1 MISETLKKAREYE
14 KREQSKIPEAER
26 PAYHF
31 SVPVG
36 WMNDPNGFSG
46 YQGEYHLFYQYHPYG
61 TDWNSM
67 HWGHA
72 KTRDF
77 VAWEYLPAALAPDK
91 PYDAAGV
98 FSGGAVEKDGR
109 QALLYTGVSEEVLP
123 DGSKQ
128 VRQNQCL
135 AVGDGLDYE
144 KDGANPVITADQLP
158 PGSSL
163 EDFRDPKV
171 WKEDETFYTV
181 VGSRAED
188 GSGQVALFSSED
200 LKHWKFCSILD
211 RCENRY
217 GKMWECPDFF
227 RLGNSQI
234 LMVSPQDM
242 MAEGLEFHNGNGVVY
257 LIGDYEKEQFRFHRK
272 AVQSPD
278 YGLDF
283 YAAQT
288 LETSDGR
295 RILIG
300 WMKSWD
306 ANLFPEGFRWNGM
319 MTVPRELSLK
329 NGRIYATPVR
339 ELERY
344 RRNEVSY
351 RDLALSGNMELPG
364 LRGRT
369 ADITVEL
376 KEGSYECFRML
387 VAQNQ
392 RFRSEIIYDPKKGI
406 LTFDRTYSG
415 LRRDFACRRSMAVKA
430 RDGRVSLRIL
440 LDRYSV
446 EIFVNG
452 GESVLTAIIPTPQ
465 EADGILFEVQGKVKA
480 DIVKYELAQ

>member
-1 MISETLKKAREYE
+1 MISEKLKKAREYE
-14 KREQSKIPEAER
+14 QRERAKIPENER
-26 PAYHF
+26 PVCHF

-36 WMNDPNGFSG
+36 WMNDPNGFSE

-77 VAWEYLPAALAPDK
+77 VTWEYLPAALAPDE

-98 FSGGAVEKDGR
+98 FSGGAVEKDGS
-109 QALLYTGVSEEVLP
+109 QALLYTGVSEETLP

-135 AVGDGLDYE
+135 AVGNGLDYE
-144 KDGANPVITADQLP
+144 KDGGNPVIMADQLP

-171 WKEDETFYTV
+171 WKEDGSFYTV

-188 GSGQVALFSSED
+188 GSGQIALFSSED
-200 LKHWKFCSILD
+200 LKQWRFCSILD

-227 RLGNSQI
+227 RLQDNQVLI
-234 LMVSPQDM
+234 VSPQDM
-242 MAEGLEFHNGNGVVY
+242 MAEGLEFHNGNGVIC

-272 AVQSPD
+272 AVQSSD

-288 LETSDGR
+288 LETADGR

-319 MTVPRELSLK
+319 MTVPRELTMK
-329 NGRIYATPVR
+329 NGRIYANPVR

-344 RRNEVSY
+344 RRKEVSY
-351 RDLALSGNMELPG
+351 KNLDLSGKVELPE

-376 KEGSYECFRML
+376 KEGTYECFRML

-392 RFRSEIIYDPKKGI
+392 RFYSEILYDPKKEI

-415 LRRDFACRRSMAVKA
+415 LCRDFACRRSMAVKA
-430 RDGRVSLRIL
+430 RDGRVSLRLL

-446 EIFVNG
+446 EIFAND

-465 EADGILFEVQGKVKA
+465 EADGIRFEVQGKVKA
-480 DIVKYELAQ
+480 DIVKYELAR